1 MVIVNPYAK
10 SKVSNHNGKGTPS
23 AASGEHTSNVTRG
36 ADVATLRRIGA
47 FSNGAS
53 SNGNFSSDT
62 TNENNPNLRNA
73 TMGCQSQFR
82 MGSIKACKKAA
93 CGQRRRNNPRFVQ
106 TTVTGYRAFGSKRD
120 CKLCALKFKVAMG
133 EKRKEDIPHIG
144 HHWLCPYNRKTGGVS
159 ISFVSSRKHLQENIR
174 LNNMSIVDQ
183 PGTRKDGID
192 IWKMME
198 NLGKH
203 TTKH

>member
-36 ADVATLRRIGA
+36 ADVATHCIGA

-93 CGQRRRNNPRFVQ
+93 CGQRRRKLLDGSRNLQLRENGIFSSSSLFFFLSFPLLPRLFPPIF
-106 TTVTGYRAFGSKRD
+106 R
-120 CKLCALKFKVAMG
+120 
-133 EKRKEDIPHIG
+133 IPYF
-144 HHWLCPYNRKTGGVS
+144 C
-159 ISFVSSRKHLQENIR
+159 
-174 LNNMSIVDQ
+174 
-183 PGTRKDGID
+183 
-192 IWKMME
+192 
-198 NLGKH
+198 
-203 TTKH
+203 